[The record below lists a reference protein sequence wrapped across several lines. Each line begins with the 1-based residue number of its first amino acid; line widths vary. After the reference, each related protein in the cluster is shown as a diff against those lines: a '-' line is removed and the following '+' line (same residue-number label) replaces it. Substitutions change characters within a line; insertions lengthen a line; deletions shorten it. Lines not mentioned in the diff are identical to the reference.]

1 MNHVYLLLG
10 SNLGDSKS
18 FIDKASDLIFKNIGK
33 MIKESSL
40 YKSPPWGFTHENS
53 FLNKVLFIETD
64 FKAHEVLDECQK
76 IERKMGRVRKKTSE
90 YQAREIDVDILFYNN
105 DIIQTEQLIVPHPRI
120 EERRF
125 TLLPLCE
132 VAEHFVHPVS
142 LLPLIDLLTA
152 CNDNSKVVKL

>member
-40 YKSPPWGFTHENS
+40 YESPPWGFTHENS

-90 YQAREIDVDILFYNN
+90 YQAREIDVDILFFNN

-132 VAEHFVHPVS
+132 VTEHFVHPVS
-142 LLPLIDLLTA
+142 LLPLIYLLKE
-152 CNDNSKVVKL
+152 CNDNSKVVKV